1 MAPSSSDEGQYLISL
16 VVPEPKRAKKSQP
29 PPPPLQIIPVKTEV
43 SKATREVQKAKEA
56 PAKKQPSSTGGEE
69 ILQPAEAM
77 VEREAMAMFRDDGH
91 VKRWRGSNQRA
102 TLRVP

>member
-29 PPPPLQIIPVKTEV
+29 APPPLQIIPVKTEV
-43 SKATREVQKAKEA
+43 SKVRDVQKAKEA
-56 PAKKQPSSTGGEE
+56 PNRKQPSSTAGEE